1 MAILRYI
8 PIKKQ
13 VIDKRSEEG
22 GFYEAECDEC
32 HNPFYPKRS
41 NARYCSRS
49 CLVMSY
55 RKKNV
60 GKVFLKQSILSTVL
74 SSKELNEKIKIKEDC
89 AGTMSSFLKRDYPI
103 ETEKKPAYKL
113 ILELKSIPS
122 GQILKYSNLIVY
134 RRSANRFI
142 LFKDK

>member
-1 MAILRYI
+1 MAIIRYI

-22 GFYEAECDEC
+22 GFYEAECDQC
-32 HNPFYPKRS
+32 HNVFYPKRS

-60 GKVFLKQSILSTVL
+60 GKVYQKKSILSTVL
-74 SSKELNEKIKIKEDC
+74 SKEQLNEKIKIKEDC
-89 AGTMSSFLKRDYPI
+89 AGVMSSFLKNIYPI
-103 ETEKKPAYKL
+103 ETERKPGYKL
-113 ILELKSIPS
+113 AIELKNIPE
-122 GQILKYSNLIVY
+122 GTILKYSNLIVY
-134 RRSANRFI
+134 RRSANKFI

>member
-13 VIDKRSEEG
+13 VIDKRTEEG

-55 RKKNV
+55 RKKNI
-60 GKVFLKQSILSTVL
+60 GKPFQKKSILSTVL
-74 SSKELNEKIKIKEDC
+74 SNDQLNEKIKIKEDC
-89 AGTMSSFLKRDYPI
+89 AGTMSAFLKNIYPV

-113 ILELKSIPS
+113 NVELKSITE
-122 GQILKYSNLIVY
+122 GTIIKYRNLIVY
-134 RRSANRFI
+134 RRSANKFI